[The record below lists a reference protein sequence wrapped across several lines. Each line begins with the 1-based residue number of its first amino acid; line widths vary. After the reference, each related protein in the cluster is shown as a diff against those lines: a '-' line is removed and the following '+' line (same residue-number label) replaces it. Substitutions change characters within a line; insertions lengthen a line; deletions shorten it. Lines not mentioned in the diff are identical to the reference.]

1 MGIDGIGC
9 SCCSVSRSEGAL
21 EQEQRGYV
29 QASVSLRR
37 DQIEDIRRIADE
49 DRHGN
54 LSRVVQDAIDAFVK
68 QRNEKEVAV

>member
-1 MGIDGIGC
+1 M
-9 SCCSVSRSEGAL
+9 

-68 QRNEKEVAV
+68 QRNEMEVAV